1 MNHFE
6 EYIAEWYDTI
16 PEGGGTA
23 ASPWKIEWNDVP
35 YKERDTRPLS
45 RLKVLGAMKE
55 VLFNGTP
62 TQRAAVYIH
71 IPFCRL
77 SCTYCSF
84 FKKKG
89 DNKAQ
94 HEYVEL
100 LLKELESLS
109 DKPYVK
115 KSKISAV
122 FFGGG
127 TPGILSAGDMAD
139 ILCAI
144 KKTFLL
150 AEDAEVTME
159 SSLSDMTEEKMD
171 VAIAGG
177 VTRFSF
183 GIQSFNSQVRNTV
196 GRPYSREEVLKQLS
210 IYSKKKADI
219 IIDLIYGLPYETEET
234 MRQDIRDAAA
244 CGIAGLDLYK
254 LQLLPDS
261 PLGKS
266 FAAAGKCL
274 IESEV
279 QVFFQVAEEELNA
292 IGAENISCSHWRM
305 KQSERNL
312 YNTIASG
319 SDDLFAIGMACG
331 GRIGGVS
338 FMKPI
343 PDAMYHS
350 VVKMGMYC
358 PMAAEK
364 EGKYHA
370 FFSALQSAGNRG
382 NIDLSA
388 LEEMFGLP
396 VAKLLM
402 PLFQTWEV
410 WGLLE
415 LIENQ
420 WRMTSPGRYWYR
432 TMTRLI
438 LRAADYMCF
447 GLPENTKKADW
458 HGMINMK

>member
-127 TPGILSAGDMAD
+127 TPGILSARDMAD

-144 KKTFLL
+144 KKTF
-150 AEDAEVTME
+150 
-159 SSLSDMTEEKMD
+159 
-171 VAIAGG
+171 
-177 VTRFSF
+177 FF
-183 GIQSFNSQVRNTV
+183 GRGCGSHHGIKFVGYDRRKDGRGHSWWGNPFQLWHTV
-196 GRPYSREEVLKQLS
+196 
-210 IYSKKKADI
+210 I
-219 IIDLIYGLPYETEET
+219 
-234 MRQDIRDAAA
+234 
-244 CGIAGLDLYK
+244 
-254 LQLLPDS
+254 
-261 PLGKS
+261 
-266 FAAAGKCL
+266 
-274 IESEV
+274 
-279 QVFFQVAEEELNA
+279 
-292 IGAENISCSHWRM
+292 
-305 KQSERNL
+305 
-312 YNTIASG
+312 
-319 SDDLFAIGMACG
+319 
-331 GRIGGVS
+331 
-338 FMKPI
+338 
-343 PDAMYHS
+343 
-350 VVKMGMYC
+350 
-358 PMAAEK
+358 
-364 EGKYHA
+364 
-370 FFSALQSAGNRG
+370 
-382 NIDLSA
+382 
-388 LEEMFGLP
+388 
-396 VAKLLM
+396 
-402 PLFQTWEV
+402 
-410 WGLLE
+410 
-415 LIENQ
+415 
-420 WRMTSPGRYWYR
+420 
-432 TMTRLI
+432 
-438 LRAADYMCF
+438 
-447 GLPENTKKADW
+447 
-458 HGMINMK
+458 

>member
-196 GRPYSREEVLKQLS
+196 GRPYSRKEVLKQLS

-279 QVFFQVAEEELNA
+279 RMGVPKQEKWLWNHRKELGPVLAMGVGGVFDVMAGNLQRAPL
-292 IGAENISCSHWRM
+292 WM
-305 KQSERNL
+305 RNHRLEWAYRL
-312 YNTIASG
+312 YLQPS
-319 SDDLFAIGMACG
+319 
-331 GRIGGVS
+331 RIGR
-338 FMKPI
+338 
-343 PDAMYHS
+343 
-350 VVKMGMYC
+350 
-358 PMAAEK
+358 MAAIPK
-364 EGKYHA
+364 FMLAIKKWKRKN
-370 FFSALQSAGNRG
+370 GNK
-382 NIDLSA
+382 I
-388 LEEMFGLP
+388 
-396 VAKLLM
+396 
-402 PLFQTWEV
+402 
-410 WGLLE
+410 
-415 LIENQ
+415 
-420 WRMTSPGRYWYR
+420 
-432 TMTRLI
+432 
-438 LRAADYMCF
+438 C
-447 GLPENTKKADW
+447 
-458 HGMINMK
+458 

>member
-1 MNHFE
+1 
-6 EYIAEWYDTI
+6 
-16 PEGGGTA
+16 
-23 ASPWKIEWNDVP
+23 
-35 YKERDTRPLS
+35 
-45 RLKVLGAMKE
+45 
-55 VLFNGTP
+55 
-62 TQRAAVYIH
+62 
-71 IPFCRL
+71 
-77 SCTYCSF
+77 
-84 FKKKG
+84 
-89 DNKAQ
+89 
-94 HEYVEL
+94 
-100 LLKELESLS
+100 
-109 DKPYVK
+109 
-115 KSKISAV
+115 
-122 FFGGG
+122 
-127 TPGILSAGDMAD
+127 MAD

-196 GRPYSREEVLKQLS
+196 GRPYSRKEVLKQLS

-319 SDDLFAIGMACG
+319 SDDLL
-331 GRIGGVS
+331 R
-338 FMKPI
+338 
-343 PDAMYHS
+343 
-350 VVKMGMYC
+350 
-358 PMAAEK
+358 
-364 EGKYHA
+364 
-370 FFSALQSAGNRG
+370 
-382 NIDLSA
+382 
-388 LEEMFGLP
+388 LEWP
-396 VAKLLM
+396 
-402 PLFQTWEV
+402 
-410 WGLLE
+410 
-415 LIENQ
+415 
-420 WRMTSPGRYWYR
+420 
-432 TMTRLI
+432 
-438 LRAADYMCF
+438 AADESE
-447 GLPENTKKADW
+447 GSVL
-458 HGMINMK
+458 